1 MYKLRAFLAAI
12 FSWLLISDFWQ
23 ILEKSMYG
31 EVKPDE
37 ADSIISL
44 IILALFYFLY
54 TNIMKK
60 RELKEKLDKK
70 TDVINVNIVESQNE

>member
-12 FSWLLISDFWQ
+12 ISWLLISDFWQ

-37 ADSIISL
+37 ADSVISL

-54 TNIMKK
+54 RNFMEK
-60 RELKEKLDKK
+60 RELKERLDEK
-70 TDVINVNIVESQNE
+70 TNVINVNIVESQDE

>member
-12 FSWLLISDFWQ
+12 ISWLLISDFWQ

-37 ADSIISL
+37 ADSVISL
-44 IILALFYFLY
+44 IILSLFYFLY
-54 TNIMKK
+54 TNIMEK

-70 TDVINVNIVESQNE
+70 ADVINVNIVESQNE

>member
-12 FSWLLISDFWQ
+12 ISWLLISDFWQ

-37 ADSIISL
+37 ADSVISL

-54 TNIMKK
+54 RNFMEK

-70 TDVINVNIVESQNE
+70 ADVINVNIVESQNE

>member
-12 FSWLLISDFWQ
+12 LSWLLISDFWQ

-37 ADSIISL
+37 ADSVISL

-54 TNIMKK
+54 TNVMEK

-70 TDVINVNIVESQNE
+70 ADVINVNIVESQNE